1 MITRRDTRFYP
12 TNQQEG
18 AVWTGAASAVPMVC
32 TRLSDLSAV
41 SRSCASFRSLLLTT
55 NLQQRAKV
63 SLSPLVSP
71 SCAFC

>member
-1 MITRRDTRFYP
+1 
-12 TNQQEG
+12 
-18 AVWTGAASAVPMVC
+18 VLTGAASAVPMVC

-55 NLQQRAKV
+55 ILQRAEV
-63 SLSPLVSP
+63 TLSPLVSP